1 MRYSSSRLLVVMAIG
16 PWLFALVVAVSFSCR
31 HSPAVSQGRIKAP
44 LVEGDIK
51 DLSFEDPSWAN
62 APETPIALGPQQI
75 ALPKLE
81 KAGPRVLHVRA
92 LCNRVWVSFHL
103 SWDDPTQDR
112 LAAIGSF
119 SDSVAIQFPS
129 ASTPL
134 PEAAM
139 GGPPGNARTVVIHQ
153 WKAVWQEMSEGRLK
167 GIKTFYPDTWNDLYI
182 FEQLR
187 EGSKE
192 EMEKTYTTSVAS
204 GNPLAHTG
212 APVRDVVAQGF
223 GSLEISPE
231 QTSRGRGTWKQGR
244 WSVVISRPL
253 VRESSELATDRLQ
266 YAAFAVWDGSC
277 GEVGAR
283 KMVSDWV
290 PIEFVRTAAAEH
302 RKGGAVK
309 EREMGK

>member
-1 MRYSSSRLLVVMAIG
+1 MRYSRSQLLIATATG
-16 PWLFALVVAVSFSCR
+16 LFALLVAGSFSCR
-31 HSPAVSQGRIKAP
+31 RSPAVSQERIKAR
-44 LVEGDIK
+44 LVEGDVK
-51 DLSFEDPSWAN
+51 DLPFQDPSWDN
-62 APETPIALGPQQI
+62 APETPIALAPQQI

-81 KAGPRVLHVRA
+81 KAGPRVLYVRA
-92 LCNRVWVSFHL
+92 LCNGEWLSFRL
-103 SWDDPTQDR
+103 SWEDPTQDR

-119 SDSVAIQFPS
+119 SDAVAIQFP
-129 ASTPL
+129 ASNTPL

-153 WKAVWQEMSEGRLK
+153 WKAVWQEMSEGRIK

-223 GSLEISPE
+223 GSLEISHE
-231 QTSRGRGTWKQGR
+231 QTSKGRGTWQQGR

-253 VRESSELATDRLQ
+253 VRELSELATDRLQ
-266 YAAFAVWDGSC
+266 HAAFAVWDGSC

-290 PIEFVRTAAAEH
+290 PIEFVRTAADH
-302 RKGGAVK
+302 REEGGAAK
-309 EREMGK
+309 GKGKEMGK